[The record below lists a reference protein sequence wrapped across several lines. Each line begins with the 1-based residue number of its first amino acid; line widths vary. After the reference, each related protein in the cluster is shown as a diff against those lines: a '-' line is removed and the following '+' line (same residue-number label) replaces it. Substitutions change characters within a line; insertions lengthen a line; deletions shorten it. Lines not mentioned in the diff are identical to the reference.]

1 MTTNG
6 ETIVILPEYIAEHL
20 NAPFKVVLLDS
31 VRQITN
37 QDGDIVKTVIPNPK
51 GLLHQVAI
59 TRLLY
64 PRKLGAADIKFVRKA
79 LGIKAIELSE
89 MLSIT
94 PEHLS
99 RCEAGERLL
108 SPGLEKC
115 LRLSVLLDTFKL
127 PDGAEE
133 ACKGNDSL
141 KENFEKF
148 QRALRRVQDLIRT
161 MPISPVYDS
170 EEDLIF
176 SFRVRGKSIE
186 NDSTDNDDEDWLD
199 DLSKAA

>member
-6 ETIVILPEYIAEHL
+6 ETIAVLPEYIAEHL
-20 NAPFKVVLLDS
+20 NAPFKVVLLNS
-31 VRQITN
+31 VRQIIN
-37 QDGDIVKTVIPNPK
+37 KDGDVVKTIIPNPK

-59 TRLLY
+59 TRLLC
-64 PRKLGAADIKFVRKA
+64 PRKLGATDIKFVRKA
-79 LGIKAIELSE
+79 LGIKAIELSD

-133 ACKGNDSL
+133 ACEGNDSL
-141 KENFEKF
+141 KDKLEKF
-148 QRALRRVQDLIRT
+148 RHALRRVQDLIRM
-161 MPISPVYDS
+161 MPISSVYDS
-170 EEDLIF
+170 EEDLVF
-176 SFRVRGKSIE
+176 AFRISKSTE
-186 NDSTDNDDEDWLD
+186 SDSADNEDEDWLD
-199 DLSKAA
+199 ELSKAA